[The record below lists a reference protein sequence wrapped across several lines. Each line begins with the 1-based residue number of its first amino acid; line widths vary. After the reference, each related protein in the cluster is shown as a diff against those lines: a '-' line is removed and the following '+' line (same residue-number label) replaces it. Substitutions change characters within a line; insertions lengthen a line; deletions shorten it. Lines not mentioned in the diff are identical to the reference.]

1 MKYIKKIPSEDE
13 ERSKKL
19 LEEGWKKL
27 KEPPNLAMATLLS
40 LPFAFLNGLIVMGI
54 GYAFYPPLRE
64 FFRAGNN
71 GYHIEFTVNLYTLLY
86 IIALYLFTVLH
97 EFIHAFFIPNARKSD
112 RVFWGINGL
121 FGFVYTTEKI
131 KKGRYLVITIMPFFL
146 LSVLLPFVLNLLG
159 WLNGYTLF
167 LCLVNAMGSCVDCL
181 NLCFVAT
188 QVPKGAYLV
197 NNGSKTF
204 FKEL

>member
-1 MKYIKKIPSEDE
+1 MKYTKKIPSEDE

-19 LEEGWKKL
+19 AAEGWKKL
-27 KEPPNLAMATLLS
+27 KEPPNLATATLLS

-54 GYAFYPPLRE
+54 GYALYPPLRE

-71 GYHIEFTVNLYTLLY
+71 GYSIAFTVNLYTLLY
-86 IIALYLFTVLH
+86 IVALYLFTVLH
-97 EFIHAFFIPNARKSD
+97 EFLHAFFIPNALKSD
-112 RVFWGINGL
+112 HVFWGINGL

-131 KKGRYLVITIMPFFL
+131 KKGRYLVITIMPFLL
-146 LSVLLPFVLNLLG
+146 LSVLLPFVLSFFG
-159 WLNGYTLF
+159 WLNGYTIF

-181 NLCFVAT
+181 NLCFVAV

-204 FKEL
+204 FKE